1 MDGTP
6 DGGAGPPD
14 DLGEV
19 VRALAARVEAQE
31 AEITALRA
39 RLDPAPPAEPPAGP
53 TAPPTAP
60 AAGSGIGRRRLL
72 VGGVGAAA
80 AGVAGVAGVVA
91 TGQPAV
97 AAPGDTFVLG
107 TDNTSDGAVTRLSA
121 ANRLAPVLS
130 VRNTI
135 TAQDSSPVGLEVSSL
150 RGAAIQATSG
160 SGPGVVAE
168 TGSSVALDGWAQ
180 TGGIGVRA
188 RSAGYLALWAEGV
201 EGIQVN
207 ATGGQHDDG
216 VALAATSSRG
226 ASITAKSRT
235 GNGVE
240 AEGEIAVVA
249 VGEEVGVQASG
260 AHYGVEASTG
270 SGFAV
275 DARADTGVG
284 VTATSAQYIGL
295 EASGP
300 LCGTVVRGTQV
311 HVLLENLEADRGA
324 PTADDFDHLAGSI
337 VLDGTGRFWVCVAS
351 GNPGTWRTIAG
362 PASAGQL
369 HLLPT
374 PVRVYDSRPD
384 GTPAIGPKTKL
395 APENPRTLDCRA
407 NDSGVPAGATGVEVA
422 LLVVNAPAGN
432 GNLTIWSGDA
442 TRPAATTMVWGGDA
456 GRFSSPATTRVSAAG
471 KVQVV
476 ASVATHL
483 ALDVVGYYL

>member
-1 MDGTP
+1 MDGTA
-6 DGGAGPPD
+6 DGGALPTD

-31 AEITALRA
+31 AEITALRE
-39 RLDPAPPAEPPAGP
+39 RLDPADPAPPVAPAGAIPSAPPAG
-53 TAPPTAP
+53 
-60 AAGSGIGRRRLL
+60 SGMGRRRLL

-80 AGVAGVAGVVA
+80 AGVAGVVVS
-91 TGQPAV
+91 GQPAA
-97 AAPGDTFVLG
+97 AAPGDPFVLG
-107 TDNTSDGAVTRLSA
+107 TDNTSDGAVTRLA
-121 ANRLAPVLS
+121 ATNPLAPVLS
-130 VRNTI
+130 VQNT
-135 TAQDSSPVGLEVSSL
+135 TTSQSPSPVGIEASTV
-150 RGAAIQATSG
+150 RGTAVQATSG
-160 SGPGVVAE
+160 SGAGVVAE
-168 TGSSVALDGWAQ
+168 TGNGVALDGWAQ

-201 EGIQVN
+201 DGIQVN

-216 VALAATSSRG
+216 VAVAATSSRG
-226 ASITAKSRT
+226 ASITAKSQT

-240 AEGEIAVVA
+240 AEGEIAVLA
-249 VGEEVGVQASG
+249 VGDDVGVQASG
-260 AHYGVEASTG
+260 AHYGVEASTE
-270 SGFAV
+270 SGYAV
-275 DARADTGVG
+275 DARADTGVA

-300 LCGTVVRGTQV
+300 LVGAVVRGTQV
-311 HVLLENLEADRGA
+311 HLHLENLEDDRGA
-324 PTADDFDHLAGSI
+324 PTADDFDHTAGSI
-337 VLDGTGRFWVCVAS
+337 VLDGTGRFWACVAS

-362 PASAGQL
+362 PATTGQL

-384 GTPAIGPKTKL
+384 GVPAIGPKTKL

-432 GNLTIWSGDA
+432 GNLTIWAGDV
-442 TRPAATTMVWGGDA
+442 TRPAATTTMVWGGDA

>member
-1 MDGTP
+1 
-6 DGGAGPPD
+6 
-14 DLGEV
+14 
-19 VRALAARVEAQE
+19 
-31 AEITALRA
+31 
-39 RLDPAPPAEPPAGP
+39 
-53 TAPPTAP
+53 
-60 AAGSGIGRRRLL
+60 
-72 VGGVGAAA
+72 VGAAA
-80 AGVAGVAGVVA
+80 AGVAGVVA
-91 TGQPAV
+91 AGQPAA

-107 TDNTSDGAVTRLSA
+107 TDNTSDDAVTRLSA

-135 TAQDSSPVGLEVSSL
+135 TAQDSSPVGIEASCL
-150 RGAAIQATSG
+150 RGPAVQATSG

-168 TGSSVALDGWAQ
+168 TGNGVALDGWAQ

-188 RSAGYLALWAEGV
+188 RSAGHLALWAEGV

-216 VALAATSSRG
+216 VAVAATSSRG

-240 AEGEIAVVA
+240 AEGDIGVVA
-249 VGEEVGVQASG
+249 VGDDVGVRASG
-260 AHYGVEASTG
+260 AHCGVEASTE
-270 SGFAV
+270 SGYGV
-275 DARADTGVG
+275 DARADTGVA

-300 LCGTVVRGTQV
+300 LVGAVVRGTQV
-311 HVLLENLEADRGA
+311 HLHLENLEDDRGA
-324 PTADDFDHLAGSI
+324 PTTDAFDHTAGSI
-337 VLDGTGRFWVCVAS
+337 VLDATGRFWACVAS

-362 PASAGQL
+362 AASAGQL

-384 GTPAIGPKTKL
+384 GVPAVGPKTKL
-395 APENPRTLDCRA
+395 APENPRTLDCRV

-432 GNLTIWSGDA
+432 GNLTIWASDA
-442 TRPAATTMVWGGDA
+442 DRPSATTMVWGGDA
-456 GRFSSPATTRVSAAG
+456 GRFSSPATTRVSPAG